1 MTGDGW
7 TDGQTTDGRG
17 LSTWGTCVCFSVTT
31 LGTAPQEV
39 TRSPFHLSAG
49 KLGKLGTPGGDGQVS
64 AGAQVASGSCCS
76 QPMKSQAQVS
86 GAPQQRPP
94 DAHAWSP
101 PPPANESV
109 TPQSRKVCVVTVSII
124 YLFTRLQFSACLSN
138 SIIDRELAASRRSA
152 GLRTNSLRQGGL
164 MPGPGEVELAPCGS
178 SGGSRGGGC
187 RGGGSGTGRC

>member
-1 MTGDGW
+1 
-7 TDGQTTDGRG
+7 
-17 LSTWGTCVCFSVTT
+17 
-31 LGTAPQEV
+31 
-39 TRSPFHLSAG
+39 
-49 KLGKLGTPGGDGQVS
+49 
-64 AGAQVASGSCCS
+64 
-76 QPMKSQAQVS
+76 MKSQAQVS
-86 GAPQQRPP
+86 GAPQQQPP

-187 RGGGSGTGRC
+187 GEGGRGRGDAESAFPRHPSTQLGGPASSAPKLPSTTSWWFSKHTFGATTEPAFMGHQLCAMHWPHLSPVP